1 MTPAVARPYPTSRL
15 ALVTAL
21 IMSVVMVLRP
31 HELVPGLALIRPVIL
46 MMLFGGWVLLT
57 QTPWHNAMQ
66 DVLTKRYAALL
77 GWAMLTLPFAI
88 YRAIGIPTLQKL
100 IVMVLLVALMAAM
113 PVAGGTTRTLLRWY
127 LLAFI
132 GYGTLVLVKGVQSAE
147 AGRLSGISS
156 YDPNELAALCSL
168 SLAFALGSV
177 RSRGFLP
184 RVIGLAAAVIATLIV
199 LRTGSRGGAIGIA
212 VVLALFVLALP
223 RVWILPGLLLV
234 LLAAAGGWAV
244 APPTFKERVQSIGSL
259 NEDYNT
265 SAYGGRKAI
274 WTRGLSYLRDH
285 PITGVGISNYSEAE
299 GQALA
304 AIGKRGLWYNAH
316 NMFVQIGAELGVP
329 GLLLML
335 FLLASAFKAAGS
347 VWSSRDGPPA
357 YPEALGALA
366 SFVTTGLFLSMAY
379 SEMLAFVAAI
389 AMLAQRERWTV
400 RQQTRRGWVGPT
412 PASMAIPMPGADPAA
427 MPTGRAIRYRGGG
440 YRTRPH
446 PR

>member
-1 MTPAVARPYPTSRL
+1 
-15 ALVTAL
+15 
-21 IMSVVMVLRP
+21 
-31 HELVPGLALIRPVIL
+31 
-46 MMLFGGWVLLT
+46 
-57 QTPWHNAMQ
+57 
-66 DVLTKRYAALL
+66 
-77 GWAMLTLPFAI
+77 
-88 YRAIGIPTLQKL
+88 
-100 IVMVLLVALMAAM
+100 
-113 PVAGGTTRTLLRWY
+113 
-127 LLAFI
+127 
-132 GYGTLVLVKGVQSAE
+132 
-147 AGRLSGISS
+147 
-156 YDPNELAALCSL
+156 
-168 SLAFALGSV
+168 
-177 RSRGFLP
+177 
-184 RVIGLAAAVIATLIV
+184 
-199 LRTGSRGGAIGIA
+199 
-212 VVLALFVLALP
+212 
-223 RVWILPGLLLV
+223 
-234 LLAAAGGWAV
+234 
-244 APPTFKERVQSIGSL
+244 VQSIGAL

-335 FLLASAFKAAGS
+335 FLLTSAFKAAGS

-400 RQQTRRGWVGPT
+400 RQQTMRGWVGPT
-412 PASMAIPMPGADPAA
+412 PPSMATPMPGADPAA

>member
-1 MTPAVARPYPTSRL
+1 MTPAVARAYPASRI

-31 HELVPGLALIRPVIL
+31 HELVPGLAIVRPVIL

-57 QTPWHNAMQ
+57 QTPWQNAMQ

-100 IVMVLLVALMAAM
+100 IVMVLLVALMAAL
-113 PVAGGTTRTLLRWY
+113 PVVSGTTRTLVRWY
-127 LLAFI
+127 LLAFLA
-132 GYGTLVLVKGVQSAE
+132 YGTLVLVKGVQSAE

-156 YDPNELAALCSL
+156 YDPNELAALCSF
-168 SLAFALGSV
+168 SLAFALGNL
-177 RSRGFLP
+177 RARGLLN
-184 RVIGLAAAVIATLIV
+184 RGIGLAAAAVAVLII
-199 LRTGSRGGAIGIA
+199 LRTGSRGGAIGIG
-212 VVLALFVLALP
+212 VVLLLTLLSLP
-223 RVWILPGLLLV
+223 RTWIIPGLLLAV
-234 LLAAAGGWAV
+234 VASAGGWAV
-244 APPTFKERVQSIGSL
+244 APPTFKERVLSIGSL
-259 NEDYNT
+259 NEDYNAN
-265 SAYGGRKAI
+265 SYGGRKAI
-274 WTRGLSYLRDH
+274 WTRGLSYLTDH
-285 PITGVGISNYSEAE
+285 PVTGVGISNYSEAE

-335 FLLASAFKAAGS
+335 ALLAGAFKTAWTA
-347 VWSSRDGPPA
+347 WASREGTIA
-357 YPEALGALA
+357 YPEALVALA
-366 SFVTTGLFLSMAY
+366 SFVTTGLFLSLAY
-379 SEMLAFVAAI
+379 SEMLAFVAGI
-389 AMLAQRERWTV
+389 AMLAGRERLLAL
-400 RQQTRRGWVGPT
+400 RRPSTRWPPSAPPSAPLST
-412 PASMAIPMPGADPAA
+412 DA
-427 MPTGRAIRYRGGG
+427 MSAVPTGRAIRYRGGG